1 MLFQF
6 FILSVEHKRT
16 YFAKCIRVFFFVH
29 IIMSMGSTLDKIEC
43 VLYFILF
50 HVAKH
55 FIDYYLDLSY
65 KLFEY
70 ISIHLLRSEL
80 EELEDSGMAE
90 LLCIHEKITDLT
102 VATADNSGKGA
113 EPRHVERDM
122 NKAQGPVRETSVVT
136 ESL

>member
-1 MLFQF
+1 MRL
-6 FILSVEHKRT
+6 
-16 YFAKCIRVFFFVH
+16 RVFRRRFLH
-29 IIMSMGSTLDKIEC
+29 IPSVKDVTR
-43 VLYFILF
+43 
-50 HVAKH
+50 
-55 FIDYYLDLSY
+55 LSLI
-65 KLFEY
+65 KY

-90 LLCIHEKITDLT
+90 LLCIHENITDLT

-122 NKAQGPVRETSVVT
+122 NKAQGPVRETSVLT